1 MCILHTLISLA
12 LFFVAYT
19 KDSLCIGLARVGR
32 EDQLVVSGTMQELL
46 TVEFG
51 GPLHSLVI
59 AGHMHPLEEEYVSFF
74 NAKNRG
80 GGTNTTTEKEDDKEK
95 KTEAS

>member
-1 MCILHTLISLA
+1 MYIAYSYLSLA
-12 LFFVAYT
+12 LFIVAYT